1 MSFTILTAISPS
13 YASTLKRFIPT
24 WAANSGAA
32 NIDVRILKGKG
43 WSECIVERMG
53 IVYDKWRTAYET
65 GEQFVWLDAD
75 IYVVRNLD
83 AGFWPCKAFSIA
95 RWPNINAGAIFF
107 NTRFDHHNATSR
119 GQALQAGRLLWDLW
133 IEIDARCKRNPDGS
147 RGESDQKIWFEHLSK
162 IEDQVHKLDSD
173 EWNYTGLWE
182 DWATDLPRIKDTVRA
197 LHTRGNG
204 AWPDDIHRLMH
215 ETFPAE
221 MACTESV

>member
-24 WAANSGAA
+24 WVANSGAA

-43 WSECIVERMG
+43 WSECIVERADIILEAVAEAAEKVEN
-53 IVYDKWRTAYET
+53 IVWM
-65 GEQFVWLDAD
+65 DAD
-75 IYVVRNLD
+75 IYVVKPLESGFGEWQGD
-83 AGFWPCKAFSIA
+83 AMSIA
-95 RWPNINAGAIFF
+95 RWPNINAGVIYF
-107 NTRFDHHNATSR
+107 NTSSDFYFDGFLRSLVDDIAK
-119 GQALQAGRLLWDLW
+119 
-133 IEIDARCKRNPDGS
+133 RCQRNPDGS
-147 RGESDQKIWFEHLSK
+147 RGESDQQVWVEHLSE
-162 IEDQVHKLDSD
+162 IEERVHKLDSD

-182 DWATDLPRIKDTVRA
+182 NWATDLPRIKDTVRA

-215 ETFPAE
+215 ETFPEE

>member
-1 MSFTILTAISPS
+1 MMSFTILTAISPS

-43 WSECIVERMG
+43 WSECIVERAG
-53 IVYDKWRTAYET
+53 IIAEVVCESCDPV
-65 GEQFVWLDAD
+65 VWLDAD
-75 IYVVRNLD
+75 IYVVKPFHGGLLNFRSD
-83 AGFWPCKAFSIA
+83 VAVA
-95 RWPNINAGAIFF
+95 RWPNINAGLLAFDPEARDWQPFF
-107 NTRFDHHNATSR
+107 YGHHLARGVVDDIAT
-119 GQALQAGRLLWDLW
+119 
-133 IEIDARCKRNPDGS
+133 RCKRNPDGS

-173 EWNYTGLWE
+173 EWNYTGLPE
-182 DWATDLPRIKDTVRA
+182 NWATDLPRIKGTVRA

-204 AWPDDIHRLMH
+204 VWPDDLHRLMH
-215 ETFPAE
+215 EHFPEE

>member
-24 WAANSGAA
+24 WAANSGASEVV
-32 NIDVRILKGKG
+32 VRILKGKG
-43 WSECIVERMG
+43 WSECIVERMHW
-53 IVYDKWRTAYET
+53 IAMAAAHAYRTNSNV
-65 GEQFVWLDAD
+65 VWLDAD
-75 IYVVRNLD
+75 IYVVKPLNY
-83 AGFWPCKAFSIA
+83 GFMGKPFSIA
-95 RWPNINAGAIFF
+95 RWPSINAGAIFLGGSSEYDTTGF
-107 NTRFDHHNATSR
+107 FDTLERDIAS
-119 GQALQAGRLLWDLW
+119 
-133 IEIDARCKRNPDGS
+133 RCKRKPDGS

-182 DWATDLPRIKDTVRA
+182 DWATDLPRIKGTVRA

-215 ETFPAE
+215 ETFPEE

>member
-43 WSECIVERMG
+43 WSECIVERAE
-53 IVYDKWRTAYET
+53 IIREAVEFSAPVCRNI
-65 GEQFVWLDAD
+65 VWLDAD
-75 IYVVRNLD
+75 IYVVKSL
-83 AGFWPCKAFSIA
+83 ACGFVDHTAISVA
-95 RWPNINAGAIFF
+95 RWPNINAGVLFF
-107 NTRFDHHNATSR
+107 RTGH
-119 GQALQAGRLLWDLW
+119 DLFRQGVLHSVMVD
-133 IEIDARCKRNPDGS
+133 IDRRCKRNPDGS

-162 IEDQVHKLDSD
+162 IDGQVHKLDSD
-173 EWNYTGLWE
+173 EWNYTGLPE
-182 DWATDLPRIKDTVRA
+182 NWATDLPRIKDTVRA

-204 AWPDDIHRLMH
+204 TWPDDLHRLMH
-215 ETFPAE
+215 QHFPEE

>member
-24 WAANSGAA
+24 WVANSGAA

-43 WSECIVERMG
+43 WSECIVERAKIIEG
-53 IVYDKWRTAYET
+53 AVNEAEDEGRDL
-65 GEQFVWLDAD
+65 VWLDAD
-75 IYVVRNLD
+75 VYVVRSLAYGFGKWQDD
-83 AGFWPCKAFSIA
+83 AISIA
-95 RWPNINAGAIFF
+95 RWPNINAGAIYF
-107 NTRFDHHNATSR
+107 NTEADFYFD
-119 GQALQAGRLLWDLW
+119 GLLRRINED
-133 IEIDARCKRNPDGS
+133 IADRCKRNPDGS
-147 RGESDQKIWFEHLSK
+147 RGESDQKIWYEHLSK
-162 IEDQVHKLDSD
+162 IEDRVHKLDSD

-215 ETFPAE
+215 ETFPEE